1 MKKVEIG
8 GQERPIRFSYLAL
21 KDICNKCGLKLSEM
35 NQLGSEIEH
44 IGIITYYGLKAGAKK
59 IGEPFKYKITD
70 IEDWLDNEA
79 FSKIGEILESFQLDQ
94 PQNDP
99 QIGGK

>member
-35 NQLGSEIEH
+35 NQLGSEIDH
-44 IGIITYYGLKAGAKK
+44 IGIITYFGLKAGAKK
-59 IGEPFKYKITD
+59 IGEPLKYKVAD
-70 IEDWLDNEA
+70 IEEWLDNEE
-79 FSKIGEILESFQLDQ
+79 FTKINEIFEAFQLDQ
-94 PQNDP
+94 PQSE
-99 QIGGK
+99 GK